1 MFKSGYYWNGS
12 SKRMLDRIDRLSN
25 VLDVERSNTRDQD
38 GRRIRETNLTMFRV
52 REKNKIMNF

>member
-1 MFKSGYYWNGS
+1 
-12 SKRMLDRIDRLSN
+12 MLDRIDRLSN

-38 GRRIRETNLTMFRV
+38 GRRIGETNLTMFRV